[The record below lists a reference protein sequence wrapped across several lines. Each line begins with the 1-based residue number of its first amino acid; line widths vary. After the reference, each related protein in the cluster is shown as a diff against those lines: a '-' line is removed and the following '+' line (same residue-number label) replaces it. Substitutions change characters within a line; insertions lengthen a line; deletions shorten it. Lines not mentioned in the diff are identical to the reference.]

1 MMRAKVVDIA
11 EVTDFVASGSFAS
24 LRENV
29 QYLDNDGFAYLIR
42 LTDFNNNWK
51 GPFVYVSE
59 SSYNFLKKS
68 NLSPRDLII
77 SNVGAYCGKC
87 FLAPK
92 LDKPITVG
100 PNSIVVRSKSSEVN
114 QDFLYYLF
122 ASDYGQ
128 NLIQS
133 IVEGSAIPKFNKT
146 NFRNLEVELPELK
159 IQLKAVEIL
168 KALDEKIELNN
179 QMNETLEA
187 MARAIFKE
195 WFIDFGPVRAK
206 AEGRRPFGMDDETAA
221 LFPDSFE
228 ESELGMI
235 PKGWRVCK
243 VKDISTFNQNTL
255 SKSHELEIINYIEI
269 SGVWKGVVKD
279 ATKYPRLE
287 APSRAKRIIS
297 HGDTILSSVR
307 PDRGAF
313 FLALHPSKE
322 DIVSTGFVVFTPKV
336 PWSFLYSFL
345 TRNEFLEELGRLADG
360 GAYPSISGEIISDL
374 SITIPDELVM
384 NAFHEKTSRFF
395 ELMYSNNSENLELG
409 LTRDLVL
416 PKLISGQ
423 LEI

>member
-100 PNSIVVRSKSSEVN
+100 PNSIVVRSKSSGVN

-128 NLIQS
+128 NLIKS

-168 KALDEKIELNN
+168 KALDDKIELNN

-235 PKGWRVCK
+235 PKGWD
-243 VKDISTFNQNTL
+243 VKNITEFCS
-255 SKSHELEIINYIEI
+255 LEYGKNLPTTDLKQTGFPVYGA
-269 SGVWKGVVKD
+269 SGVIGYYDRSLYKRPQVLITCRGNGSGDILETKEEAFVTNNSIAIVPQDQNFRHFLRHYLKSIDTKVVVTGS
-279 ATKYPRLE
+279 AQPQITIANL
-287 APSRAKRIIS
+287 STIS
-297 HGDTILSSVR
+297 ILIPNEPIYNSFSNVVEPLWQLQRSNEIENKQLSSIR
-307 PDRGAF
+307 
-313 FLALHPSKE
+313 
-322 DIVSTGFVVFTPKV
+322 DI
-336 PWSFLYSFL
+336 L
-345 TRNEFLEELGRLADG
+345 
-360 GAYPSISGEIISDL
+360 
-374 SITIPDELVM
+374 
-384 NAFHEKTSRFF
+384 
-395 ELMYSNNSENLELG
+395 
-409 LTRDLVL
+409 L
-416 PKLISGQ
+416 PKMITGELI
-423 LEI
+423 LEGN